1 MYFDYQDKL
10 LVCTI
15 DKVGSTTWLAHF
27 KNLAAKRIPEFNLAD
42 TSRDET
48 RDIVYALNKGR
59 KKNQVKF
66 FFIQTLG
73 AQSFTGRSPT
83 RH

>member
-27 KNLAAKRIPEFNLAD
+27 KNLAAKRIPEFNIAD

-48 RDIVYALNKGR
+48 RDIIYALNKGTYLYVQDIFL
-59 KKNQVKF
+59 K
-66 FFIQTLG
+66 
-73 AQSFTGRSPT
+73 
-83 RH
+83 

>member
-48 RDIVYALNKGR
+48 RDIIYALNKGTYLYVQDIFL
-59 KKNQVKF
+59 KYPQCWQIF
-66 FFIQTLG
+66 
-73 AQSFTGRSPT
+73 
-83 RH
+83 